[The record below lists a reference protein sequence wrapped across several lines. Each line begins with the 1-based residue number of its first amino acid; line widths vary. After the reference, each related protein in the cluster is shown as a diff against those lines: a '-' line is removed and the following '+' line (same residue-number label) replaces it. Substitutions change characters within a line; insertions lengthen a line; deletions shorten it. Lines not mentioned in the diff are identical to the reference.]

1 MDLIRRQRAKFTAS
15 ITIISAIFLLVILGG
30 FFGITC
36 VTNDVSVRAALGR
49 ALSSP
54 ESYNDSASQAM
65 KCGFVF
71 INNSGKIV
79 IFDKEYMSRY
89 GDSTEEIIKT
99 AYAAG
104 EGKFTYGKNSFIC
117 ASKSYDTGTLIALL
131 DRTYYKDTLRDTGL
145 QIALLYVLSV
155 ALCALLAFLSSAR
168 LL

>member
-131 DRTYYKDTLRDTGL
+131 DRT
-145 QIALLYVLSV
+145 
-155 ALCALLAFLSSAR
+155 
-168 LL
+168 